1 MVIHFHCPHFSDS
14 KQLSAVQR
22 THLLG
27 SIDAKDSI
35 GYVIRT
41 LSPKE
46 ISANM
51 LQTSLLW
58 KSVIRSVPFN
68 LNEMSHKAAMDMI
81 RELLRMN
88 IRVKEVYIDTVGSA
102 EKYEAKLRAAFNFT
116 TIKFTVSAK
125 GDALFK
131 CVSAASIVA
140 KVLAKTMIIARLTVM
155 PSSLTINGKSP
166 ICETRVS
173 EIKDQDILQVRVIPV
188 SPLDPNTKKYLSECM
203 EKVFGF
209 PTFIRFSWSTIP
221 KLLEERQG
229 VRFVWKEDVE
239 KKEKRPKKA
248 APVLCTVDHV
258 ESLCGVCL

>member
-58 KSVIRSVPFN
+58 KLVIRSVPFN

-125 GDALFK
+125 VRELFK
-131 CVSAASIVA
+131 
-140 KVLAKTMIIARLTVM
+140 
-155 PSSLTINGKSP
+155 PYDF
-166 ICETRVS
+166 TR
-173 EIKDQDILQVRVIPV
+173 
-188 SPLDPNTKKYLSECM
+188 
-203 EKVFGF
+203 
-209 PTFIRFSWSTIP
+209 
-221 KLLEERQG
+221 EE
-229 VRFVWKEDVE
+229 
-239 KKEKRPKKA
+239 
-248 APVLCTVDHV
+248 
-258 ESLCGVCL
+258 

>member
-1 MVIHFHCPHFSDS
+1 MVIYSQQFQHSDS

-51 LQTSLLW
+51 LQTSLLLEL
-58 KSVIRSVPFN
+58 VIRSVPFN

-88 IRVKEVYIDTVGSA
+88 IRVKEVYIDTVGSP

-140 KVLAKTMIIARLTVM
+140 KV
-155 PSSLTINGKSP
+155 G
-166 ICETRVS
+166 
-173 EIKDQDILQVRVIPV
+173 
-188 SPLDPNTKKYLSECM
+188 
-203 EKVFGF
+203 
-209 PTFIRFSWSTIP
+209 P
-221 KLLEERQG
+221 KE
-229 VRFVWKEDVE
+229 
-239 KKEKRPKKA
+239 P
-248 APVLCTVDHV
+248 DH
-258 ESLCGVCL
+258 C

>member
-68 LNEMSHKAAMDMI
+68 LNEMSHNAAMDMI

-102 EKYEAKLRAAFNFT
+102 EKYEA
-116 TIKFTVSAK
+116 
-125 GDALFK
+125 
-131 CVSAASIVA
+131 
-140 KVLAKTMIIARLTVM
+140 
-155 PSSLTINGKSP
+155 
-166 ICETRVS
+166 
-173 EIKDQDILQVRVIPV
+173 
-188 SPLDPNTKKYLSECM
+188 
-203 EKVFGF
+203 
-209 PTFIRFSWSTIP
+209 
-221 KLLEERQG
+221 
-229 VRFVWKEDVE
+229 
-239 KKEKRPKKA
+239 
-248 APVLCTVDHV
+248 
-258 ESLCGVCL
+258 